1 MNDLR
6 IVCYVQDFSQSER
19 MVCLIRE
26 ISSSGLLLSQQST
39 KRSKVADTKV
49 TVLGPGNIALKTAHA
64 QKSTNRIEDSIP
76 LSDRL
81 EPVSKPVSWLV
92 LYFPPKLIIFLQ
104 KSSGHPS
111 SESLTQLLTQAV
123 ASGDGKLLEEVLRI
137 HKEKIVRATVRRLP
151 VTVVLPFLRKVSLCM
166 LSVYT
171 HCVKYITKVYLRSL
185 CPQFLHCVTLWWIQ
199 VSFCF

>member
-81 EPVSKPVSWLV
+81 EPVSKPVS
-92 LYFPPKLIIFLQ
+92 
-104 KSSGHPS
+104 
-111 SESLTQLLTQAV
+111 
-123 ASGDGKLLEEVLRI
+123 
-137 HKEKIVRATVRRLP
+137 
-151 VTVVLPFLRKVSLCM
+151 
-166 LSVYT
+166 
-171 HCVKYITKVYLRSL
+171 
-185 CPQFLHCVTLWWIQ
+185 
-199 VSFCF
+199 